1 MIAFLQGTPQIL
13 EDSVIVHV
21 NGVGYKVEVGQRTLT
36 SLNKN
41 EVKLFIHTYVR
52 EDRMELFGFTQT
64 QQLKL
69 FQLMIDISGVGPKT
83 ALEIVDRNPEQ
94 IIEAVQN
101 AQVNFFK
108 SIPRIGKKTAQK
120 IILELKPKLG
130 SLKELSL
137 GPRSALEQDVYEAL
151 SALGYEETD
160 ISQALSDLDLGKLT
174 VEDAVKKVLQNL

>member
-1 MIAFLQGTPQIL
+1 MIAFLQGAPQIL
-13 EDSVIVHV
+13 EDSVIVLV
-21 NGVGYKVEVGQRTLT
+21 NGVGYKVEVGQRTLA
-36 SLNKN
+36 SLNKT
-41 EVKLFIHTYVR
+41 EVKLFIHTHVR
-52 EDRMELFGFTQT
+52 EDRIQLFGFIQT

-69 FQLMIDISGVGPKT
+69 FQLMIDVSGVGPKT
-83 ALEIVDRNPEQ
+83 ALEITDRNPEQ

-137 GPRSALEQDVYEAL
+137 GPRSPMEQDVYEAL

-160 ISQALSDLDLGKLT
+160 ISQVLSELDLEELS